1 MAEVLGGF
9 EHTVLLAI
17 MRLDSSAYSVPIV
30 LELEK
35 RTGRSVAP
43 AAVYVTLRRLE
54 KKGLLT
60 SSMIPAEEGQGGRDR
75 RVLPR
80 HWRRRR
86 RTIPHPQIVSTDVQI
101 FLAGLPQAHG
111 SEKTM
116 VFARRS
122 WIPCAQCRRRGHF

>member
-9 EHTVLLAI
+9 EHSVLLAM

-35 RTGRSVAP
+35 QTGRSVAP

-60 SSMIPAEEGQGGRDR
+60 SRMIPAEEGQGGRAR
-75 RVLPR
+75 RVFE
-80 HWRRRR
+80 
-86 RTIPHPQIVSTDVQI
+86 ITDEAV
-101 FLAGLPQAHG
+101 GLLRASRKDLDRLWDG
-111 SEKTM
+111 LDALE
-116 VFARRS
+116 V
-122 WIPCAQCRRRGHF
+122 

>member
-9 EHTVLLAI
+9 EHSVLLAM

-35 RTGRSVAP
+35 QTGRSVAP

-60 SSMIPAEEGQGGRDR
+60 
-75 RVLPR
+75 
-80 HWRRRR
+80 
-86 RTIPHPQIVSTDVQI
+86 
-101 FLAGLPQAHG
+101 
-111 SEKTM
+111 
-116 VFARRS
+116 
-122 WIPCAQCRRRGHF
+122 IPCSAVDEEKEIMHQHITK